1 MVLEVALLQ
10 LEDSGMD
17 CCLTVSKMTVDE
29 ISALQ

>member
-1 MVLEVALLQ
+1 MVFEVALLQ

-17 CCLTVSKMTVDE
+17 CCLSKMTVDE